1 MFIDCQ
7 CGFDELFAYR
17 FEPYE
22 VMIEGPVFAPIPDGG
37 DDEYG
42 V

>member
-1 MFIDCQ
+1 MFIDEQ

-17 FEPYE
+17 FEPYADM
-22 VMIEGPVFAPIPDGG
+22 VEGPAFAPIPDE
-37 DDEYG
+37 DDDYG